1 MQTIEFKN
9 GQTAASAETMEAFQG
24 NIRDSVENDTLFE
37 NLEEGTQSPIT
48 LSKDKSI
55 YKYLR
60 ITYSAEY
67 ESLDTAYETKIIPVL
82 KEDQKSAL
90 NSFYTGSVYM
100 YILNTQITLSGN
112 QITFYGNRIL
122 RIGANSYTL
131 LNTPTIKILKVEGI
145 KE

>member
-1 MQTIEFKN
+1 M
-9 GQTAASAETMEAFQG
+9 
-24 NIRDSVENDTLFE
+24 FE
-37 NLEEGTQSPIT
+37 NLEEGTQSTIT

-67 ESLDTAYETKIIPVL
+67 ETLDTAHETKIIPIVQ
-82 KEDQKSAL
+82 ENQKSAL

-112 QITFYGNRIL
+112 QISFYGNRVL
-122 RIGANSYTL
+122 RLGANSYTL
-131 LNTPTIKILKVEGI
+131 LNTPSIKILKVEGI

>member
-9 GQTAASAETMEAFQG
+9 GQTPASAETMEAFQG

-90 NSFYTGSVYM
+90 NSFYIGSVYM
-100 YILNTQITLSGN
+100 YILNTQIILSGN
-112 QITFYGNRIL
+112 QISFYGNRVL
-122 RIGANSYTL
+122 RLGSNSYTL
-131 LNTPTIKILKVEGI
+131 LNTPAIKILKVEGI

>member
-9 GQTAASAETMEAFQG
+9 GQTPASAETMETFQG
-24 NIRDSVENDTLFE
+24 NIKDSVENDILFE
-37 NLEEGTQSPIT
+37 NLEEGTQSTIT

-67 ESLDTAYETKIIPVL
+67 ETLDTAHETKIIPIVQ
-82 KEDQKSAL
+82 ENQKSAL
-90 NSFYTGSVYM
+90 NSFYIGSVYM

-112 QITFYGNRIL
+112 QISFYGNRVL
-122 RIGANSYTL
+122 RLGANSYTL
-131 LNTPTIKILKVEGI
+131 LNTPAIKILKVEGI

>member
-9 GQTAASAETMEAFQG
+9 GQTPASAETMEAFQG

-37 NLEEGTQSPIT
+37 NLEEGTQSTIT

-67 ESLDTAYETKIIPVL
+67 ETLDTAHETKIIPIVQ
-82 KEDQKSAL
+82 ENQKSAL
-90 NSFYTGSVYM
+90 NSFYIGSVYM

-112 QITFYGNRIL
+112 QISFYGNRVL
-122 RIGANSYTL
+122 RLGANSYTL
-131 LNTPTIKILKVEGI
+131 LNTPAIKILKVEGI

>member
-9 GQTAASAETMEAFQG
+9 GQTPASAEIMKTFQE
-24 NIRDSVENDTLFE
+24 NIKDSVENDILFE
-37 NLEEGTQSPIT
+37 NLEEGTQSTIT

-67 ESLDTAYETKIIPVL
+67 ETLDTAHETKIIPIVQ
-82 KEDQKSAL
+82 ENQKSAL
-90 NSFYTGSVYM
+90 NSFYIGSVYM
-100 YILNTQITLSGN
+100 YILNTQIILSGN
-112 QITFYGNRIL
+112 QISFYGNRVL
-122 RIGANSYTL
+122 RLGANSYML
-131 LNTPTIKILKVEGI
+131 LNTPSIKILKVEGI

>member
-9 GQTAASAETMEAFQG
+9 GQTPASAEIMETFQE
-24 NIRDSVENDTLFE
+24 NIKDSVENDILFE
-37 NLEEGTQSPIT
+37 NLEEGTQSTIT

-112 QITFYGNRIL
+112 QISFYGNRVL
-122 RIGANSYTL
+122 RLGANSYTL
-131 LNTPTIKILKVEGI
+131 LNTPAIKILKVEGI

>member
-9 GQTAASAETMEAFQG
+9 GQTAASAETMEAFQR

-90 NSFYTGSVYM
+90 NSFYTGSIYM

-112 QITFYGNRIL
+112 QITFYGNRVL

>member
-9 GQTAASAETMEAFQG
+9 GQTPASAEIMETFQE
-24 NIRDSVENDTLFE
+24 NIKDSVENDILFE
-37 NLEEGTQSPIT
+37 NLEEGTQSTIT

-67 ESLDTAYETKIIPVL
+67 ETLDTAHETKIIPIVQ
-82 KEDQKSAL
+82 ENQKSAL
-90 NSFYTGSVYM
+90 NSFYIGSVYM

-112 QITFYGNRIL
+112 QISFYGNRVL
-122 RIGANSYTL
+122 RLGANSYTL
-131 LNTPTIKILKVEGI
+131 LNTPAIKILKVEGI

>member
-9 GQTAASAETMEAFQG
+9 GQTPASAETMEAFQE
-24 NIRDSVENDTLFE
+24 NVKDSVENDVLFE
-37 NLEEGTQSPIT
+37 NLEEGTQSTIT

-90 NSFYTGSVYM
+90 NSFYTGSIYM

-112 QITFYGNRIL
+112 QITFYGNRVL

>member
-9 GQTAASAETMEAFQG
+9 GQTPASAETMEAFQG
-24 NIRDSVENDTLFE
+24 NVKDSVENDVLFE
-37 NLEEGTQSPIT
+37 NLEEGTQSTIT

-90 NSFYTGSVYM
+90 NSFYTGSIYM

-112 QITFYGNRIL
+112 QITFYGNRVL

-145 KE
+145 KV